1 MKNTMITELVR
12 LKALESTTDDQ
23 LLAAADNLNDFLSNQ
38 EGFVDSEL
46 VKPMEGNEWY
56 FIYHFGSMEKLKA
69 IGEKLRSNN
78 MFDEISRLIV
88 PGSFGVTFYSRVKE
102 W

>member
-1 MKNTMITELVR
+1 MKNTVITELVKLR
-12 LKALESTTDDQ
+12 TLETTTDDQ
-23 LLAAADNLNDFLSNQ
+23 LLAAADNLSDFLRIQ
-38 EGFVDSEL
+38 DGYVDSEL
-46 VKPMEGNEWY
+46 VKPVEGNEWY
-56 FIYHFGSMEKLKA
+56 FIYHFGNMEKLKA

-78 MFDEISRLIV
+78 MFEEISRLIV